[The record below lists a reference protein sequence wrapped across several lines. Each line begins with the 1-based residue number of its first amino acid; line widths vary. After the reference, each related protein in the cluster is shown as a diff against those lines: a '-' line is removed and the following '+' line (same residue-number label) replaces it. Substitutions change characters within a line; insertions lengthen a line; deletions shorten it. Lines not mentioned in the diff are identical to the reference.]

1 MGETSLRENF
11 SKSAHITRV
20 VVCKVPS
27 PRARIADLAVNTM
40 GGGCCRREALGISTL
55 DSESSDRGSNPR
67 EVSYG
72 AKHSSLGVRLP
83 IQGGPREISANVTF
97 TWIFE
102 FQNIPDSKSV
112 GHILR

>member
-1 MGETSLRENF
+1 MWFLLALFGTAETRLNALLVKLCGDNANAAVTKNIFRW
-11 SKSAHITRV
+11 
-20 VVCKVPS
+20 
-27 PRARIADLAVNTM
+27 PRGVTV
-40 GGGCCRREALGISTL
+40 STL

>member
-1 MGETSLRENF
+1 ME
-11 SKSAHITRV
+11 
-20 VVCKVPS
+20 
-27 PRARIADLAVNTM
+27 
-40 GGGCCRREALGISTL
+40 GGCCRREALGISTL